1 MVWLIDNFITVV
13 DGVAFGLLLFTIA
26 IGLSLILGVL
36 DVLNLAHGALYL
48 VGAYVAVQL
57 LGGRTASMWAY
68 LLALIVAVVIGLGA
82 GTGLAV
88 MMRPLARRG
97 HLDQALASLGVALV
111 AADLLSAV
119 FGNEVHTV
127 PAPGFLAGKFTFL
140 GYTYPAYRIAVILL
154 GLTLAVVVYLVVERT
169 RIGAL
174 ARATVVDG
182 PMVRAMGVDT
192 RPFVAGLFAF
202 GTVLAC
208 VGGVMGAPILGAY
221 PGLDQYVL
229 ILGLVVVVVGGV
241 DSVLGT
247 LFGALVIGQVE
258 VLGVSLL
265 PKFASFLVFATMTGA
280 LLLRPR
286 ISRLQAVAA

>member
-1 MVWLIDNFITVV
+1 MDWVTTNFVTIL

-48 VGAYVAVQL
+48 AGAYIAVQFFT
-57 LGGRTASMWAY
+57 GRVSIWMF
-68 LLALIVAVVIGLGA
+68 LLALVFAAVFGA
-82 GTGLAV
+82 GAGVGLEV

-111 AADLLSAV
+111 VADLISA
-119 FGNEVHTV
+119 FYGNDVHTV
-127 PAPGFLAGKFTFL
+127 PPPGILSGSPQIGGL
-140 GYTYPAYRIAVILL
+140 TYPVYRLVVILI
-154 GLTLAVVVYLVVERT
+154 GLTLAIVVYQVVERT
-169 RIGAL
+169 RLGAL
-174 ARATVVDG
+174 ARATVIDA

-192 RPFVAGLFAF
+192 RPFVAGIFAF
-202 GTVLAC
+202 GTALAC
-208 VGGVMGAPILGAY
+208 VGGVLGAPILGAH

-241 DSVLGT
+241 GSVLGT
-247 LFGALVIGQVE
+247 LAGALVIGQVE

-265 PKFASFLVFATMTGA
+265 PRYASFLVFATMVIG
-280 LLLRPR
+280 LLLRPAN
-286 ISRLQAVAA
+286 RLKAVAT

>member
-1 MVWLIDNFITVV
+1 MNWLTTNLVTIL

-48 VGAYVAVQL
+48 AGAYLAVQFFT
-57 LGGRTASMWAY
+57 GRPSIWMF
-68 LLALIVAVVIGLGA
+68 LLALVVAAVFGA
-82 GTGLAV
+82 GAGAGLEA

-111 AADLLSAV
+111 VADLISAV
-119 FGNEVHTV
+119 FGNDVHTV
-127 PAPGFLAGKFTFL
+127 SPPDILSGSPQIAGF
-140 GYTYPAYRIAVILL
+140 TYPVYRLVVVLV
-154 GLTLAVVVYLVVERT
+154 GLTLALVVYLVVERT
-169 RIGAL
+169 RLGAL
-174 ARATVVDG
+174 ARATVIDA

-192 RPFVAGLFAF
+192 RPFVAGIFAF
-202 GTVLAC
+202 GTALAC
-208 VGGVMGAPILGAY
+208 IGGVLGAPMLGVY

-241 DSVLGT
+241 GSVRGT
-247 LFGALVIGQVE
+247 LLGALVIGQVE

-265 PKFASFLVFATMTGA
+265 PRYASFLVFATMVIG
-280 LLLRPR
+280 LLLRPAN
-286 ISRLQAVAA
+286 RLKAVAA